1 SFASEAHNMWTKA
14 VPDTNSLSNFAPDDA
29 KAK

>member
-1 SFASEAHNMWTKA
+1 MWTKA